1 MNHRTDLALEE
12 ADRVPDA
19 AGIDRRQHRAG
30 AATVTQITVRTASA
44 AQRLRKPVGRYV
56 TVEVPRFSDHADDEN
71 RLAPVIARELRRLI
85 PSGSALVAGL
95 GNAAITPDAVGPQT
109 AAHVIATRHL
119 RGEFARAAG
128 LDQLRPVSV
137 VTPGV
142 MGCTGIETAEFL
154 RGIVRESA
162 PDFLIVIDALAAAS
176 AARLGNTVQLC
187 DTGISPGSGV
197 HNARPKI
204 DRDALGV
211 PVIAVGLPTVI
222 DGAALDG
229 APDAPLIVTPREIDL
244 LLRRAAHT
252 LGVAINLA
260 LQPTLT
266 LPEITQLMA

>member
-1 MNHRTDLALEE
+1 MEHVLPVLPPIRIRLF
-12 ADRVPDA
+12 
-19 AGIDRRQHRAG
+19 I
-30 AATVTQITVRTASA
+30 ASA
-44 AQRLRKPVGRYV
+44 FGKRRAKRL
-56 TVEVPRFSDHADDEN
+56 N
-71 RLAPVIARELRRLI
+71 RRVFLPA
-85 PSGSALVAGL
+85 SF
-95 GNAAITPDAVGPQT
+95 
-109 AAHVIATRHL
+109 H
-119 RGEFARAAG
+119 
-128 LDQLRPVSV
+128 
-137 VTPGV
+137 
-142 MGCTGIETAEFL
+142 L

-229 APDAPLIVTPREIDL
+229 APNAPLIVTPREIDL